1 MRTGLL
7 AVGLLTLVP
16 AAGRA
21 DDAAAVVERA
31 VIATAN
37 SDIRLRRLDTVV
49 RTERG
54 AFFQPTGELPT
65 RRTAS
70 LALPDRIKY
79 DATLTV
85 GGQPQ
90 SVILT
95 VDGVRGWKR
104 MGGKVEDLAAGEY
117 DSVKSDLDDWSLIT
131 LLPLR
136 QKGVTLKSLPA
147 ATVGGKPAAGVSV
160 TRPNRPDALLYFA
173 TDSGLLVRVR
183 VKVPEAGPDATRDVD
198 LGDYR
203 DFDGIKLPFRI
214 TVSRSGKKTEEWT
227 VEGYQ
232 TPDRLDDKAF
242 AKPK

>member
-1 MRTGLL
+1 MRTSLL

-31 VIATAN
+31 VAATAG
-37 SDIRLRRLDTVV
+37 SDIRLRRLDAVV
-49 RTERG
+49 RAERG
-54 AFFQPTGELPT
+54 SFFQPTGELPT
-65 RRTAS
+65 QRTAY
-70 LALPDRIKY
+70 LGLPDRIKY
-79 DATLTV
+79 DATITV

-90 SVILT
+90 PVILS
-95 VDGVRGWKR
+95 VEGVRGWKR
-104 MGGKVEDLAAGEY
+104 MGGVVQDMAAAEY

-136 QKGVTLKSLPA
+136 RKDVTLKSLPA
-147 ATVGGKPAAGVSV
+147 ATVGGKPAAGVLV
-160 TRPNRPDALLYFA
+160 TRPNRPDAQLYFA

-183 VKVPEAGPDATRDVD
+183 FKLPEAGPDTTRDVD
-198 LGDYR
+198 LGTYR
-203 DFDGIKLPFRI
+203 DFDGIKLPTRI
-214 TVSRSGKKTEEWT
+214 TVTRNGRKTEDWT

-232 TPDRLDDKAF
+232 TPDRLDEKVF